1 VLVGWAEGRV
11 ARRAG
16 RRVFVSAAARAR
28 VVERRGEGVWREV
41 GSERERVR
49 GVRRGRKRLMVVY
62 EGGVSLGGG
71 LAK

>member
-1 VLVGWAEGRV
+1 VV
-11 ARRAG
+11 AG
-16 RRVFVSAAARAR
+16 RGAGVGR
-28 VVERRGEGVWREV
+28 EG